1 MSDSNDFGNF
11 FAGFVMGGLVGA
23 AVALLLAPQSGEET
37 RAIIKDKS
45 IELKDKAVV
54 YSQDAKLRAEQAML
68 DARTKAGTA
77 IEDLRVRTDEYARM
91 TKERISGIQPTGPV
105 VLEEQKA
112 PVETPVEAPKASD
125 KPSTAAGKATS

>member
-11 FAGFVMGGLVGA
+11 FAGFIMGGLVGA

-45 IELKDKAVV
+45 IELKDKAVE
-54 YSQDAKLRAEQAML
+54 YSQDAKVRAEQAML
-68 DARTKAGTA
+68 DARTKAGAA
-77 IEDLRVRTDEYARM
+77 IEDLRVRTDEYARA
-91 TKERISGIQPTGPV
+91 TKERIAGIHPAGPV

-112 PVETPVEAPKASD
+112 PVELPMASD
-125 KPSTAAGKATS
+125 KPSAAAGKATS

>member
-11 FAGFVMGGLVGA
+11 FAGFIMGGLVGA

-45 IELKDKAVV
+45 IELKDKAVE
-54 YSQDAKLRAEQAML
+54 YSQDAKVRAEQAML
-68 DARTKAGTA
+68 DARTKVGAA
-77 IEDLRVRTDEYARM
+77 IDDLRVRTDEYARA
-91 TKERISGIQPTGPV
+91 TKERIAGIQPTGPV

-112 PVETPVEAPKASD
+112 PVEAPKASD
-125 KPSTAAGKATS
+125 KPSAAAGKATS

>member
-11 FAGFVMGGLVGA
+11 FAGFIMGGLVGA

-45 IELKDKAVV
+45 IELKDKAVE
-54 YSQDAKLRAEQAML
+54 YSQDAKLRAEQAMV
-68 DARTKAGTA
+68 DARTKAGAA
-77 IEDLRVRTDEYARM
+77 IDDLRVRTDEYARV
-91 TKERISGIQPTGPV
+91 TKERIAGIQPTGPV

-112 PVETPVEAPKASD
+112 PVETPKTSD
-125 KPSTAAGKATS
+125 KPSAAAGKATS